1 MQQQHDWKGRL
12 ADRIAQWCHGVAR
25 LCRAMAH
32 LCHAIARF
40 CRAVARFC
48 RAAFSG
54 EEVDHEQ

>member
-40 CRAVARFC
+40 CRA
-48 RAAFSG
+48 AFSG